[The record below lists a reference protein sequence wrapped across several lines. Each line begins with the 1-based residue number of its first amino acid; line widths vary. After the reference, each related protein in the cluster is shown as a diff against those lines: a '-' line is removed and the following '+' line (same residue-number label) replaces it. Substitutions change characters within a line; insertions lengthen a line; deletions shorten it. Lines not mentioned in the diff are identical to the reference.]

1 MPFKVRNES
10 IRPSIKELLISLL
23 KKKPYERP
31 IIAVIRSTVEG
42 ILEEIEAELSET
54 AMSTQLHKK
63 SISIEHI
70 NHIPPDISTLKK
82 ESNKNNSEVNINTPS
97 KYNAT
102 IFNKKPYEIAT
113 VGK

>member
-42 ILEEIEAELSET
+42 ILEEMEAELSVT
-54 AMSTQLHKK
+54 AMLTQLHQK
-63 SISIEHI
+63 STSIEHI
-70 NHIPPDISTLKK
+70 NHIPPDISTLKN
-82 ESNKNNSEVNINTPS
+82 ESKINKNNSEVNINTPS
-97 KYNAT
+97 K
-102 IFNKKPYEIAT
+102 
-113 VGK
+113 